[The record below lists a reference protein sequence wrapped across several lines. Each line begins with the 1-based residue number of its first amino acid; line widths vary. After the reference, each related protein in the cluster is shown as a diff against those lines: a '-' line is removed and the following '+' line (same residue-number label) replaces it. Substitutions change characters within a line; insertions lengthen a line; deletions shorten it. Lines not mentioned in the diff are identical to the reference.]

1 MDRVWGLHRRSERAE
16 RRDCMKPTVRFGGV
30 WALVASLALL
40 AACSAEPRGSGR
52 GTLRVAG
59 SVVARDVV
67 SHLLEEFAAS
77 RPGIAVRHLPSSH
90 TPAALQALLAGE
102 LDIAYLAREPGPQER
117 GGLFVYPFAS
127 EPVVFAAHRG
137 TGVSGLSTRQLREL
151 YSGKIRNWAEVGGA
165 DQPVVLLDRPE
176 FSSTKRLL
184 RGGPFGGLPI
194 DPGAAV
200 LENEDL
206 MESALEAY
214 PGALGYT
221 SLRGA
226 LALGEKV
233 DVLRLDGV
241 YPDPEAVRGGR
252 YRLSRSMAFAV
263 RDPVSPHARAF
274 LDFAASEAGW
284 RNLAAHALIPLRR
297 EIRVAVP
304 PMRDVVSMELKYGG
318 LARYLQERLGRP
330 VELVHQPSYTALLDA
345 FRANQVDA
353 AFLGSFTYI
362 VTRLEAGVEVLAR
375 PENSD
380 VSHYRGVF
388 YVRAGSPYR
397 RVEDLAGARLVHSG
411 RATTAGYLWCLYALR
426 TRGLPAPEAFFGS
439 FVDAGSHE
447 AALRAVLDGKA
458 DVAAAKDLV
467 YEEMAAAEPS
477 LREALREVAAS
488 PPVPS
493 NGFAAGPLLTT
504 ELKEQIRGLLLAM
517 DQTPRGRKA
526 LSDLGAERFLATSDA
541 DYAALYEMVGAVSD
555 QLADFFHY
563 R

>member
-1 MDRVWGLHRRSERAE
+1 MGDVSGPHARPAAAE
-16 RRDCMKPTVRFGGV
+16 RLNSMKRTVLLGGV
-30 WALVASLALL
+30 WAVVASLAVL
-40 AACSAEPRGSGR
+40 ASCTDTPRSDGR
-52 GTLRVAG
+52 GLLRVAG
-59 SVVARDVV
+59 SAVARDVV
-67 SHLLEEFAAS
+67 GHLLADFAAS
-77 RPGIAVRHLPSSH
+77 RPGVVIRHLPSSH
-90 TPAALQALLAGE
+90 TPAALQALRAGE
-102 LDIAYLAREPGPQER
+102 IDLAYLAREPGPDER

-127 EPVVFAAHRG
+127 EPIVFAAHRG
-137 TGVSGLSTRQLREL
+137 TGVLGLSTRQLREL
-151 YSGKIRNWAEVGGA
+151 YSGKVRNWAELGGA

-176 FSSTKRLL
+176 FSATKRLL
-184 RGGPFGGLPI
+184 RGGPFGDLAI
-194 DPGAAV
+194 EPGAAV
-200 LENEDL
+200 LEGEDL

-221 SLRGA
+221 SLRSA

-241 YPDPEAVRGGR
+241 YPDGEAVGGGR
-252 YRLSRSMAFAV
+252 YRLSRALAFAV
-263 RDPVSPHARAF
+263 RDPVSPQSRAF
-274 LDFAASEAGW
+274 LDFAASEAG
-284 RNLAAHALIPLRR
+284 RRVLAAHALIPLRR

-304 PMRDVVSMELKYGG
+304 PMRDVVSLELKYGG

-330 VELVHQPSYTALLDA
+330 VELVHQPTYTALVEA

-353 AFLGSFTYI
+353 ALLGSFTYI
-362 VTRLEAGVEVLAR
+362 LTHLEAGVQVLAR
-375 PENSD
+375 PEYAG

-397 RVEDLAGARLVHSG
+397 RVEDLAGLRLVHSG
-411 RATTAGYLWCLYALR
+411 KATTAGYLWCLYALR

-447 AALRAVLDGKA
+447 GALRAVLDGRA

-467 YEEMAAAEPS
+467 YQEMAAAEPG
-477 LREALREVAAS
+477 LRGALREVAAS

-493 NGFAAGPLLTT
+493 NGFAAGPLLTP
-504 ELKEQIRGLLLAM
+504 ELKEQIRGLLLSM

-541 DYAALYEMVGAVSD
+541 DYANLYEMVGAVSD

>member
-1 MDRVWGLHRRSERAE
+1 
-16 RRDCMKPTVRFGGV
+16 MKRTVLCGGV
-30 WALVASLALL
+30 WAVVASLAVV
-40 AACSAEPRGSGR
+40 AACTGNPRSDGR
-52 GTLRVAG
+52 GPLRVAG
-59 SVVARDVV
+59 SAVARDVV
-67 SHLLEEFAAS
+67 GDLLDGFSAS
-77 RPGIAVRHLPSSH
+77 RPGLAVRHLPSSH
-90 TPAALQALLAGE
+90 SPAALQALRAGE
-102 LDIAYLAREPGPQER
+102 IDLAYLAREPDPEER

-137 TGVSGLSTRQLREL
+137 TGVPGLSTRQLREL
-151 YSGKIRNWAEVGGA
+151 YSGKVQSWAELGGA

-176 FSSTKRLL
+176 FASTKRLL
-184 RGGPFGGLPI
+184 RSGPFGDLAI

-200 LENEDL
+200 LEGEDL

-221 SLRGA
+221 SLRSA

-233 DVLRLDGV
+233 DILRLDGV
-241 YPDPEAVRGGR
+241 YPDAEALRSGR
-252 YRLSRSMAFAV
+252 YRLSRALAFAV
-263 RDPVSPHARAF
+263 LDPVSAQARAF
-274 LDFAASEAGW
+274 LDFAASEAG
-284 RNLAAHALIPLRR
+284 RRVLAAHALIPLRR

-304 PMRDVVSMELKYGG
+304 PMRDVVSLELKYGG

-330 VELVHQPSYTALLDA
+330 VELVHQPSYTALVEA

-353 AFLGSFTYI
+353 ALLGSFTYI
-362 VTRLEAGVEVLAR
+362 LTHLEAGVQVLAR
-375 PENSD
+375 PEYAG

-388 YVRAGSPYR
+388 YVRDGSPYR
-397 RVEDLAGARLVHSG
+397 GVEDLAGARLVHSG

-426 TRGLPAPEAFFGS
+426 TRGLPSPEAFFGS

-447 AALRAVLDGKA
+447 AALRAVLDGRA

-467 YEEMAAAEPS
+467 FQEMAAAEPG
-477 LREALREVAAS
+477 LRGALREVTAS

-493 NGFAAGPLLTT
+493 NGFAAGPLLTP
-504 ELKEQIRGLLLAM
+504 ELKEQIRGLLLSM

-541 DYAALYEMVGAVSD
+541 DYANLYEMVGAVSD